1 MIETILA
8 SLDKFV
14 AIPILI
20 FLSLVLRFMMTS
32 FAGQKWAETMSHT
45 STLVFLPIITF
56 VITNVIYGNVAL
68 SLGMVGALSIVR
80 FRNPVKS
87 PLELALY
94 FACITMGIAAGVSLN
109 WLFFLVAGIILASF
123 VLLIV
128 NYLSDLLFNKPFFRS
143 SFSEGNQLST
153 LEVKSNERIESLSES
168 RYLMSESYNG
178 NEYSYILSSDK
189 FGNLKQIFDMLDNNQ
204 IINKTIRN

>member
-1 MIETILA
+1 
-8 SLDKFV
+8 
-14 AIPILI
+14 
-20 FLSLVLRFMMTS
+20 
-32 FAGQKWAETMSHT
+32 
-45 STLVFLPIITF
+45 
-56 VITNVIYGNVAL
+56 
-68 SLGMVGALSIVR
+68 
-80 FRNPVKS
+80 
-87 PLELALY
+87 
-94 FACITMGIAAGVSLN
+94 MGIAAGVSLN

>member
-1 MIETILA
+1 
-8 SLDKFV
+8 
-14 AIPILI
+14 
-20 FLSLVLRFMMTS
+20 MMTS

-45 STLVFLPIITF
+45 ATLVFLPIITF

-153 LEVKSNERIESLSES
+153 LEVKSNKKMNSLSES

-178 NEYSYILSSDK
+178 NEYSYILSSEK
-189 FGNLKQIFDMLDNNQ
+189 FGNLKQIFDMLDDNQ